1 MNIERITT
9 HLSKESGQG
18 TAMLSRQG
26 KATISNFLC
35 FSREELNAK
44 RIKFNKEAAELEE
57 MQVALDQGIPVIMK
71 ELLRK
76 TTRKR
81 PSTNTPTVVRACL
94 LRRKRELGHA

>member
-9 HLSKESGQG
+9 HLSKGSGQG

-35 FSREELNAK
+35 FSWDELNAK
-44 RIKFNKEAAELEE
+44 RIKENKEAAAFAELQLAIE
-57 MQVALDQGIPVIMK
+57 QGAPAIMK

-76 TTRKR
+76 AGKR
-81 PSTNTPTVVRACL
+81 RPHTKSSYGVSLVHKRD
-94 LRRKRELGHA
+94 KREHGRE